1 MMSKLPLDRLTKM
14 KILMLREV
22 PAKDLSVRPGLGHVY
37 RHLLQR
43 VPSNL
48 KLLVIAGEL
57 L

>member
-1 MMSKLPLDRLTKM
+1 MMSKLPLDRLLKM

-22 PAKDLSVRPGLGHVY
+22 AALRNSYALNDVLY
-37 RHLLQR
+37 NLLQR

-48 KLLVIAGEL
+48 RLLGIAGEL

>member
-1 MMSKLPLDRLTKM
+1 MMSKLPLDRLPNM

-22 PAKDLSVRPGLGHVY
+22 AARDLSNSYALDDVY
-37 RHLLQR
+37 ENLLQR

-48 KLLVIAGEL
+48 RLLGIAGEL

>member
-1 MMSKLPLDRLTKM
+1 MMSKLPLDRLLNM

-22 PAKDLSVRPGLGHVY
+22 AAYDLSNSYGLDNVLY
-37 RHLLQR
+37 NLLKR

-48 KLLVIAGEL
+48 RLLGIAGEL